1 MRKVEFLKNVT
12 FYKNFNCQAGKKG
25 PLINFAPL
33 GNSLKQRIF
42 RSYTLKANL
51 TDDAIA

>member
-12 FYKNFNCQAGKKG
+12 FYKNFNCQAGKKRA
-25 PLINFAPL
+25 PDKFCPL
-33 GNSLKQRIF
+33 GDSLKQRIF